1 MAAEVKRAI
10 KAKEFPEETLAIL
23 KKYDA
28 LSAEEKD
35 LKKKIKTENTDL
47 IMETK
52 SAIEHFTD
60 EQIREFLKI
69 KWIDPIVSELLG
81 LPDNIV
87 SKLATILENLAKKYD
102 TTFAEIDKEIKE
114 TEHWIC
120 GMIDDLAGSEFDMK
134 GLEEF
139 KKLLGGV

>member
-1 MAAEVKRAI
+1 MKT
-10 KAKEFPEETLAIL
+10 KA
-23 KKYDA
+23 
-28 LSAEEKD
+28 
-35 LKKKIKTENTDL
+35 
-47 IMETK
+47 
-52 SAIEHFTD
+52 AIEHLTD

-87 SKLATILENLAKKYD
+87 NKLAAILENLSKKYD

-114 TEHWIC
+114 TEHGIC
-120 GMIDDLAGSEFDMK
+120 GMIDELAGNEFDMK